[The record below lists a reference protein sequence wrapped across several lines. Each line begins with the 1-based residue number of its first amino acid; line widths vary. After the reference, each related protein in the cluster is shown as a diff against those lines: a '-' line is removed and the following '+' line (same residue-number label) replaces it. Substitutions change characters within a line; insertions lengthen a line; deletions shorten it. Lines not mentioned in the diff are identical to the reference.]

1 MKSKEE
7 LGKHLLNI
15 GVAIIVF
22 AVIQPIMDNK
32 VDFIKLTFAVVAYIF
47 LVSVGYFFIKM
58 SEDTNNG

>member
-22 AVIQPIMDNK
+22 AVIQPIMNDR
-32 VDFIKLTFAVVAYIF
+32 VDFIKLIFSVVAYIVLVF
-47 LVSVGYFFIKM
+47 LGYFFIKA
-58 SEDTNNG
+58 SEEKENG